1 MKYGVA
7 VLGGGRI
14 VGAHASA
21 ANEMPELNL
30 IGIAELN
37 REKHPELKERFD
49 CDIFDSIEEILGR
62 KDVHCAAICLPHH
75 LHLPV
80 SLQAIEAGKHLLI
93 EKPMALNVKECDQ
106 IIDAASRAG
115 VKVTVGHH
123 HSYSSQIIEA
133 RRRIEAGEIGHLVM
147 CAETW
152 IKPFHI
158 GERPPWFLAKECG
171 GGMWWMNAPHQVD
184 RLLRLV
190 GSHVVSVKG
199 KVSNEIFSYSAAD
212 SGIAIVEFE
221 NGLYANILHIG
232 YRNGVERFE
241 SLLTGSKGSIHLE
254 SNTLSL
260 CNGSESGLI
269 ELAQRR
275 PHIEMWKDFVQ
286 AIETDG
292 ETLTSGNYGREVIS
306 ICEAV
311 ERSGE
316 TGREI
321 RMNEFQ
327 HSE

>member
-14 VGAHASA
+14 VGAHASP
-21 ANEMPELNL
+21 ANELPELDL
-30 IGIAELN
+30 VGIAELN
-37 REKHPELKERFD
+37 KDRHPDLKERFE
-49 CDIFDSIEEILGR
+49 CDVFDSIEEILNR

-80 SLQAIEAGKHLLI
+80 SLQAIAAGKHLLI
-93 EKPMALNVKECDQ
+93 EKPMALNVDECDQ

-123 HSYSSQIIEA
+123 HSYSSSIIEA

-147 CAETW
+147 GAETW

-221 NGLYANILHIG
+221 NGVYATIMHAG

-241 SLLTGSKGSIHLE
+241 TLLTGSEGSIHLK
-254 SNTLSL
+254 SDTLSL
-260 CNGSESGLI
+260 CNSSESDQI
-269 ELAQRR
+269 ELARRR
-275 PHIEMWKDFVQ
+275 PHIEMWKDFVH

-292 ETLTSGNYGREVIS
+292 MTRTSGDYGREVIAV
-306 ICEAV
+306 CEAA

-316 TGREI
+316 MGREI
-321 RMNEFQ
+321 RMGEIQ
-327 HSE
+327 